1 MKLLII
7 SDFHERNLREVVPEL
22 VLERVDYIVSAG
34 DYNAYPYPKP
44 AVGVYGN
51 HDDLIEV
58 FSDQTLISCH
68 KRVVTV
74 AGLTFLGIQGVF
86 SPNPH
91 KWHHQLE
98 SDVAAFLKKQPK
110 VNFFVTHER
119 ATGIFDRMRSGSQA
133 YCDYIQAKQPDYY
146 ISGHV
151 CSEGTMIRQ
160 GHTICLNPHP
170 CSGRRYIILDVE
182 SGELTFVDVTT
193 TVENKPLVTTQSRR
207 VK

>member
-1 MKLLII
+1 MKLLIV
-7 SDFHERNLREVVPEL
+7 SDLHERNIREVVPEL
-22 VLERVDYIVSAG
+22 VLEKIDYIVSAG
-34 DYNAYPYPKP
+34 DYNTYPYPKP

-51 HDDLIEV
+51 HDSLHEV
-58 FSDQTLISCH
+58 FNDKTLISCH
-68 KRVVTV
+68 KQVVTV

-91 KWHHQLE
+91 KWYHQLE
-98 SDVAAFLKKQPK
+98 SDVEKFLKKQPK

-133 YCDYIQAKQPDYY
+133 YRDYILKKQPDYY
-146 ISGHV
+146 VSGHV

-170 CSGRRYIILDVE
+170 CGCGRYIILDVE
-182 SGELTFVDVTT
+182 SGELKFVDITT
-193 TVENKPLVTTQSRR
+193 TVENKQAATPEKRQ

>member
-1 MKLLII
+1 MKLLIV
-7 SDFHERNLREVVPEL
+7 SDFHERNIREVVPEL
-22 VLERVDYIVSAG
+22 VLEKIDYIVSAG
-34 DYNAYPYPKP
+34 DYQVYPYPKP

-51 HDDLIEV
+51 HDELIEV
-58 FSDQTLISCH
+58 FDKKTLINCH
-68 KRVVTV
+68 LKVVEV
-74 AGLTFLGIQGVF
+74 AGLTFLGVQGVF

-91 KWHHQLE
+91 KWYHNLE
-98 SDVAAFLKKQPK
+98 AAIQKTLQKQPK

-119 ATGIFDRMRSGSQA
+119 ATGIFDRMGSGSLA
-133 YCDYIQAKQPDYY
+133 YRDYILRKQPDYY

-170 CSGRRYIILDVE
+170 CGCQRYIILDVE
-182 SGELTFVDVTT
+182 SGELKFVDITT
-193 TVENKPLVTTQSRR
+193 TVENKPHVTTEKRQ